1 MKKVWTTKVITLYPE
16 MFPGALKYSV
26 TGKALEN
33 KLWSIK
39 IINLRDF
46 GCGKHKNVDD
56 SPAGGGAGM
65 ILRADVVS
73 RSLDSATA
81 DLDTLNET
89 WPIICLTPRGN
100 PLSQK
105 ISKTFAQSNGII
117 VLCGKFEGIDERVIK
132 KWKML
137 EVSIGDFIISGGEIA
152 AMALIDSCVRHIP
165 GVLGNKES
173 NKRESFTNDLLEY
186 PQYTRPANWNGLKI
200 PHVLLSGHHE
210 KIEAWRTQKSLD
222 ITKKRRPDL
231 WKKYKKNP

>member
-1 MKKVWTTKVITLYPE
+1 
-16 MFPGALKYSV
+16 
-26 TGKALEN
+26 
-33 KLWSIK
+33 
-39 IINLRDF
+39 
-46 GCGKHKNVDD
+46 
-56 SPAGGGAGM
+56 
-65 ILRADVVS
+65 
-73 RSLDSATA
+73 
-81 DLDTLNET
+81 
-89 WPIICLTPRGN
+89 
-100 PLSQK
+100 
-105 ISKTFAQSNGII
+105 
-117 VLCGKFEGIDERVIK
+117 
-132 KWKML
+132 ML

>member
-33 KLWSIK
+33 KLWSIE
-39 IINLRDF
+39 IINMRDF

-105 ISKTFAQSNGII
+105 ISKTFANSNGMI
-117 VLCGKFEGIDERVIK
+117 VLCGKFEGVDERVIK

-210 KIEAWRTQKSLD
+210 KIEAWRTQKALN

-231 WKKYKKNP
+231 WKKYKKKP